1 MMLDARPMDD
11 QLSRLT
17 EAHALLMRANAN
29 LQALPSHGVDHTELD
44 DLLNALDECLT
55 RVDALAMDIAE
66 QAEK

>member
-29 LQALPSHGVDHTELD
+29 LQALPATGST
-44 DLLNALDECLT
+44 T
-55 RVDALAMDIAE
+55 RNSTTCCTHWTSA
-66 QAEK
+66 